1 MNMFA
6 YLTGSLIA
14 VLAGFVLDLIFG
26 DPSTPLHP
34 ICLIGNLIAK
44 LEKGIRPFC
53 RADVNADA
61 GSALGTAS
69 RADADEGEASAAES
83 HRGCRSELA
92 GGVLMAVLV
101 IVISTGIPALLL
113 FLCYHIYYWLG
124 VAVEAVMCFFLFAVK
139 SLKKESMNVK
149 RALETDGL
157 EAGRKAVARIVGR
170 DTQALSETGVVKAAV
185 ETVAE
190 NFSDGVFAPMLYM
203 MIGGGVLG
211 FFYKSINTMDSMVGY
226 KNEKYLYFGRF
237 AAKLDDV
244 VNYIPARLAA
254 LVFILTAPLT
264 GLDGKNAWKIWRRDR
279 RNHASPNSAQTES
292 AAAGALHVQLAGDA
306 YYFGKLYKKPFIGDD
321 DRPIKREDIA
331 RVNRLMVAA
340 SVLSLAVLG
349 VAKAVLLWVMAG
361 AFA

>member
-1 MNMFA
+1 MFA

-14 VLAGFVLDLIFG
+14 VLAGFALDLIFG

-44 LEKGIRPFC
+44 LEKGIRPRC
-53 RADVNADA
+53 EKNPDA
-61 GSALGTAS
+61 GNAPEAAL
-69 RADADEGEASAAES
+69 RRRQRREFF
-83 HRGCRSELA
+83 
-92 GGVLMAVLV
+92 GGVWMAILV
-101 IVISTGIPALLL
+101 IVISAGISALLL
-113 FLCYHIYYWLG
+113 FFCYHLFFWLG
-124 VAVEAVMCFFLFAVK
+124 VAAEAVMCFFLFAVK

-170 DTQALSETGVVKAAV
+170 DTQALTETGVVKAAV

-244 VNYIPARLAA
+244 VNYIPSRLAA
-254 LVFILTAPLT
+254 LLLTVSAPLA
-264 GLDGKNAWKIWRRDR
+264 GLDGRNAWKIWRRDR

-321 DRPIKREDIA
+321 DRPIERADIA

-349 VAKAVLLWVMAG
+349 LIKGMLLWGLSGILA
-361 AFA
+361 